1 MNIYDPYPDHV
12 ELDGRIVRL
21 NLAYDRVLRA
31 MDIQEREDLLP
42 QDKLMAQ
49 CAWLI
54 AEDEPLPKTW
64 QEQAEIVKAV
74 IDLFPKSEKP
84 QSEKYIDFHQDAAM
98 IRSAFFRI
106 GVDLTRDKIHFFQF
120 LELLADLP
128 EDTALMRTVDIRQ
141 RPIPAVNKHNRAQ
154 VEALIKAKQR
164 VAIKLSEEERR
175 KRFAESLKSTS
186 IIRG

>member
-1 MNIYDPYPDHV
+1 MNIYDPYPDRV

-21 NLAYDRVLRA
+21 NLAYDRVLQA
-31 MDIQEREDLLP
+31 LDIQEREDLLP
-42 QDKLMAQ
+42 QDKLTAQ
-49 CAWLI
+49 CAWLL
-54 AEDEPLPKTW
+54 AEDETLPQTW
-64 QEQAEIVKAV
+64 KEQAAILKAV
-74 IDLFPKSEKP
+74 IDLFPKSDKP

-120 LELLADLP
+120 LELLSDLP
-128 EDTALMRTVDIRQ
+128 ADTALMRTVDIRQ

-164 VAIKLSEEERR
+164 VAIKYSEEERR
-175 KRFAESLKSTS
+175 RRFAESLKNTS
-186 IIRG
+186 ILRG